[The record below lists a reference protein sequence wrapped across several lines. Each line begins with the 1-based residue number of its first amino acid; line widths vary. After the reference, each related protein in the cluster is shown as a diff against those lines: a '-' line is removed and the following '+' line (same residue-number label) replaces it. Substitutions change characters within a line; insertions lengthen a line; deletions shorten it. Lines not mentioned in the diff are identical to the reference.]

1 MRRIAAQLG
10 HCAESRRWLLSMNRN
25 GILSESQHVSQAP
38 LCRVRRVR
46 LILTLGQTDAKAQ
59 QKPFAIDG
67 VGYAPDGINLTPG
80 TPGPHWAVGTA
91 TELGA
96 YYGAGFFELLE
107 YTGPTTAEF
116 SSAPDFVF
124 TAANGDELAVTYGV
138 VSNGAS
144 QPGQLTLYPHSDG
157 SFSAVFVAEFNPI
170 PSQCTGRFAKI
181 TSGSFLMI
189 AVSEPFFFLETTTTP
204 FAYAWAGEGSLTY
217 GKGK

>member
-1 MRRIAAQLG
+1 MFRKPRFAAFAV
-10 HCAESRRWLLSMNRN
+10 CA
-25 GILSESQHVSQAP
+25 
-38 LCRVRRVR
+38 
-46 LILTLGQTDAKAQ
+46 LIFTLGQTEAKAQ
-59 QKPFAIDG
+59 QKPFAITG

-96 YYGAGFFELLE
+96 YYGAGFFQLLE

-144 QPGQLTLYPHSDG
+144 EPGQLTLYPQSDG
-157 SFSAVFVAEFNPI
+157 SFIALFVAEFNPI
-170 PSQCTGRFAKI
+170 PALCTGRFANI
-181 TSGSFLMI
+181 TGGSFLMI
-189 AVSEPFFFLETTTTP
+189 AVSEPFYFLETTTTP
-204 FAYAWAGEGSLTY
+204 FAYAWAGEGSLIY